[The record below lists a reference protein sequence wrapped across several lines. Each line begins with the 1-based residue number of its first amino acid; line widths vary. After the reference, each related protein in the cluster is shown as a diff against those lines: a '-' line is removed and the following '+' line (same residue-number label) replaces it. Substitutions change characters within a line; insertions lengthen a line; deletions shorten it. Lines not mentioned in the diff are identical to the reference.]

1 MAEKGFGVKEI
12 NLIGA
17 SGTPTI
23 ESPNNLNLNAVN
35 VAISTNVS
43 IGGTLTVSGTYEG
56 NLSDAVTSR
65 WTLGATN
72 DFQNYTFTGPGGL
85 SNTNDP
91 KIYLARGHT
100 YEFVNN
106 SGGSH
111 PFQIQTSGGSAYNTG
126 VTNNNASSGT
136 IKFEVPFSA
145 PNTLR
150 YRCPNH
156 GNMGNAIIVYPDLS
170 P

>member
-145 PNTLR
+145 PNSLQYKCT
-150 YRCPNH
+150 NH
-156 GNMGNAIIVYPDLS
+156 ASMGNTIIIYPDLN